1 MRKLKTILS
10 LCLVAAMLFCFAGCK
25 KEDNSEATKLSF
37 QAASGY
43 DYLKTLD
50 GTKVSISGYMATSS
64 PVDGSFM
71 FLMNL
76 PYQSCPFC
84 VPNTSQLSNT
94 IEVYSQ
100 KDDPFAFTN
109 QAIKVVG
116 TLEVAESEDQPFTDM
131 YGYEFS
137 FKIVDATYTI
147 IQASELSEDMA
158 LWQKIAETDVVTD
171 IYAMYDYVNFL
182 CAWNTYYVNSG
193 TDEDGNTIPGYY
205 LYPEDAKNLIT
216 MDDAQFNYGYND
228 GYFDGIVQKIEDVD
242 PVAFAD
248 LVANVRGAEDLA
260 KKALAELEN
269 GNYTFEEKYLE
280 QFDTTDKV
288 YTLNIGEELNSEM
301 QTLYYEFS
309 NWLGSWEM

>member
-1 MRKLKTILS
+1 MRKWKTNLS
-10 LCLVAAMLFCFAGCK
+10 LLLVSAMLLCFAGCK

-94 IEVYSQ
+94 IEVYSK
-100 KDDPFAFTN
+100 KDKPFAFTN

-116 TLEVAESEDQPFTDM
+116 TLEVAESEDKPFTDM

-147 IQASELSEDMA
+147 IQGEDLSEDMA
-158 LWQKIAETDVVTD
+158 LWQKIAETDVVND
-171 IYAMYDYVNFL
+171 IYQMYDYVNFL

-193 TDEDGNTIPGYY
+193 TDESGNVVPGYF
-205 LYPEDAKNLIT
+205 LYPTDALGLIT
-216 MDDAQFNYGYND
+216 TEGAQYNYGYKE
-228 GYFDGIVQKIEDVD
+228 GYFDAIVAKIETVD
-242 PVAFAD
+242 PLAFQD
-248 LVANVRGAEDLA
+248 LVANIRSAE
-260 KKALAELEN
+260 ALAQKAFEELKNE
-269 GNYTFEEKYLE
+269 NYTLEKKYLE
-280 QFDTTDKV
+280 QFGTEDFV
-288 YTLNIGEELNSEM
+288 YTLNIGEELQSEM
-301 QTLYYEFS
+301 QTLYYAFA
-309 NWLGSWEM
+309 NWLSCWEL